1 MEAPPKAFVMF
12 LPIDTPGNC
21 LDKIGAWGTKRFTR
35 FKVSQQ
41 EEQRDLLVAGGFV
54 STCFGARKAARTSGA
69 S

>member
-35 FKVSQQ
+35 FKVPQQ
-41 EEQRDLLVAGGFV
+41 EEQRDLLVAEAIL
-54 STCFGARKAARTSGA
+54 TRFGPRKASRASGA